1 MNYLYEYLK
10 KYPDDELSNQA
21 FDKID
26 TSGFNEQELKDYNDC
41 KNFINNNKE
50 SCISLAQHAR
60 HPFYRQSI
68 LETKEISQ
76 VLKYNIDDK
85 GKIFLEASKDWVWDI
100 RFQLLDFVI
109 MPNKE
114 LRIGLKHYWMAD
126 EASFVYGAGRM
137 IISQEG
143 DVEYADNHSGHYI
156 PNPKQFKQTLNLLS
170 YLNIKH
176 TYTRTMW

>member
-1 MNYLYEYLK
+1 MNYLYEYLT
-10 KYPDDELSNQA
+10 KYPNDPLSNQA
-21 FDKID
+21 FGKID
-26 TSGFNEQELKDYNDC
+26 TASLSDEETDSYNKC
-41 KNFINNNKE
+41 KEFIHKHKP

-68 LETKEISQ
+68 LQTQEVSQ
-76 VLKYNIDDK
+76 VLKYKIDRD
-85 GKIFLEASKDWVWDI
+85 KIFLEANSDWLWDI

-109 MPNKE
+109 MPDKE

-137 IISQEG
+137 IISPEG
-143 DVEYADNHSGHYI
+143 DVEYIDNHSGHYI
-156 PNPKQFKQTLNLLS
+156 PNPDQFQQTLNLLE

-176 TYTRTMW
+176 SYTRTMW

>member
-1 MNYLYEYLK
+1 MNYLYEYLR

-26 TSGFNEQELKDYNDC
+26 TSGFDEQELKDYNDC
-41 KNFINNNKE
+41 KQFVATHKE
-50 SCISLAQHAR
+50 NCICLGLHAR

-68 LETKEISQ
+68 EDQQQFSDSF
-76 VLKYNIDDK
+76 KYTINQD
-85 GKIFLEASKDWVWDI
+85 KIFLHLQENWDWDL
-100 RFQLLDFVI
+100 RHQLLDFVI
-109 MPNKE
+109 MQNKE

-156 PNPKQFKQTLNLLS
+156 PNPDQFKQTLNLLN